1 MPSCSLSHAERPV
14 DQGWR
19 ERIRYSVGMSEIDP
33 QPVRIGHGYDLHR
46 LEPIAPMGEGRPFIL
61 AGVIF
66 DHPVGPVGHSDGDGV
81 YHALTDALLGAI
93 GQPDIGQLFPDDDPR
108 HDGADS
114 SLFMNEAC
122 RRVEEAGYQVG
133 NADIT
138 VICERPQIGPR
149 KKEMIANLMKLLQC
163 EPDQVNIKGKTHEKV
178 DSIGAGRAI
187 EVHVVVLLRRISS

>member
-1 MPSCSLSHAERPV
+1 MSHAERSV

-19 ERIRYSVGMSEIDP
+19 EGIRYSVGMSEVDP

-114 SLFMNEAC
+114 SLFMSEAC
-122 RRVEEAGYQVG
+122 RRVEEAGYRIG

-138 VICERPQIGPR
+138 VICERPKIGPR
-149 KKEMIANLMKLLQC
+149 KQEMIANLTRLLQC